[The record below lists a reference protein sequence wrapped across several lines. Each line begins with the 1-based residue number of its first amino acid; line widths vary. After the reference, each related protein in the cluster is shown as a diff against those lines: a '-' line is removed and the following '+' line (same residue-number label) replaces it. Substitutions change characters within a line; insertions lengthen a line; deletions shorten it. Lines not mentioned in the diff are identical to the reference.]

1 MKLEDLKPACTI
13 HVDAAGRTM
22 KEWSFPPN
30 HLPAGQ
36 HKLYTLEQ
44 LLPII
49 HEMAREQLKLET
61 ELTNA
66 NATIQEMALQA
77 LADDGQWMEKTNQL
91 LDQKRELQRKHLNFV
106 DYVYRIYGYRE
117 D

>member
-61 ELTNA
+61 ELT
-66 NATIQEMALQA
+66 
-77 LADDGQWMEKTNQL
+77 KTQHKYDAL
-91 LDQKRELQRKHLNFV
+91 LDYLKTAHDF
-106 DYVYRIYGYRE
+106 RE